1 MVEAEDGETV
11 YNDKLSFFGVDPKL
25 RLKKTDNDV
34 VKIDFVHRIQTVNRM
49 LV

>member
-25 RLKKTDNDV
+25 RLKKPT
-34 VKIDFVHRIQTVNRM
+34 IR
-49 LV
+49 